1 MHEGALRIR
10 NVHRTFPNPLL
21 QQLDRSPAFG
31 GFPRI
36 PNLTP
41 IVRRQI
47 APAADLDSRLRNR
60 TLSCSI
66 PCGVEPGTLAHRVDR
81 RCLPEYAGIASSTAA
96 AKDNRRAGIVS

>member
-1 MHEGALRIR
+1 MFTEPFLIHCCSSWI
-10 NVHRTFPNPLL
+10 VHQHF
-21 QQLDRSPAFG
+21 D

-36 PNLTP
+36 PNLKP
-41 IVRRQI
+41 LMPRQI
-47 APAADLDSRLRNR
+47 APAADFDPRLRNL